1 MKKIKTFLVI
11 TLFLAS
17 FSGYCQKDDV
27 LTNETVINMVNKK
40 LPTSIIT
47 GKIRSS
53 KNSFKVG
60 TDDLIALT
68 DQNVPEAIINAMVEA
83 ANDEKLF
90 VIKTDPNNPF
100 DQHKAGIYY
109 CNKKDG
115 HLELIEMDPS
125 MYSQSKSGGGLAS
138 AMTYGLAKVKVSVTL
153 DGKEGRFQ
161 LNDQK
166 PEFYFYFDDPNS
178 EMNQNS
184 DWWFATAKS
193 PNEFLLVKL
202 TKNSKT
208 REVVTGSA
216 NALGSSIGVDDKNK
230 AEFSF
235 EKISTGIYRVY
246 FEKPLSGEFCFMY
259 TGMAPAGFTSMNK
272 VYDFGINNK

>member
-1 MKKIKTFLVI
+1 MNKIAIFFVI
-11 TLFLAS
+11 TFSLVS

-27 LTNETVINMVNKK
+27 LTNETVVNMVVKK

-47 GKIRSS
+47 GKIKSA
-53 KNSFKVG
+53 KNTFKVD

-68 DQNVPEAIINAMVEA
+68 EQNVPEVIINAMVEA
-83 ANDEKLF
+83 ANDKNLF
-90 VIKTDPNNPF
+90 VIKIDPNNPL

-109 CNKKDG
+109 CNKNDG
-115 HLELIEMDPS
+115 HIVLTEMDPS

-153 DGKEGRFQ
+153 DGKEGRLQ

-178 EMNQNS
+178 EISQNS

-216 NALGSSIGVDDKNK
+216 NLLGSSIGVDDKNK
-230 AEFSF
+230 AEFKF
-235 EKISTGIYRVY
+235 EKISAGIYRVY

-259 TGMAPAGFTSMNK
+259 TGAAPAGFTSMNK
-272 VYDFGINNK
+272 VYDFGINIK